1 MTPTITTGVNL
12 QVVKI
17 EAHLDVDVK
26 VVPGFKLCFECQVTG
41 SHEPIIEYNR
51 VTEMAH
57 LELCSA
63 SPHL

>member
-1 MTPTITTGVNL
+1 MLSSKHAMTPTITTGVNL

-41 SHEPIIEYNR
+41 SHEPII
-51 VTEMAH
+51 
-57 LELCSA
+57 
-63 SPHL
+63 